1 MMESSENQYQPTEK
15 VQRQI
20 KVFNENNVNYKIET
34 KYSIEQQDNEY
45 FVEREKPIVEKK
57 ISE

>member
-20 KVFNENNVNYKIET
+20 KVFNENNVNNKIET